1 METCK
6 VTFDETQLCNSSV
19 FECAGDN
26 EVGRKIFED
35 EEVMLKRKMVM
46 MVKLQPH
53 MYPLLP
59 L

>member
-1 METCK
+1 MC
-6 VTFDETQLCNSSV
+6 
-19 FECAGDN
+19 GDN

-35 EEVMLKRKMVM
+35 KEVMLERKMVM